1 MIHQM
6 RAFNCCREQSNP
18 EELWNERK
26 VSDVRG
32 GQLISQTDTC
42 ASAVVLKPL
51 NATEP
56 VRDVRRGM
64 QTTELCGLAAWAGPG
79 CPEHG

>member
-1 MIHQM
+1 MKEKYQTS
-6 RAFNCCREQSNP
+6 EV
-18 EELWNERK
+18 
-26 VSDVRG
+26 VSLSHKLTRVPG
-32 GQLISQTDTC
+32 
-42 ASAVVLKPL
+42 AVALKPL